1 MIVVRHSV
9 AVEEPVTRV
18 GYLWADFVRRRLA
31 EQGFVPDEWLHAG
44 DPGDAAGSGDVH
56 FEADGAARTTVTL
69 TLRLDLPPS
78 DARTGPAVE
87 AAYHRAVAHLN
98 AFGEFAVAGVR

>member
-9 AVEEPVTRV
+9 VVEVPVTQA

-31 EQGFVPDEWLHAG
+31 EPEFVPDEWLHAG
-44 DPGDAAGSGDVH
+44 DPGDAAGTGDVH
-56 FEADGAARTTVTL
+56 FEADGATRTTVTL

-87 AAYHRAVAHLN
+87 AAYHRAVAHLD
-98 AFGEFAVAGVR
+98 AFREFAVAGVR